1 MKFSRKVCLMIILKV
16 SKNEGFIFSLEDT
29 FFEKPQGGVCQN
41 DPPPAVI
48 GLKHCQVCFRKS
60 FGKIK

>member
-16 SKNEGFIFSLEDT
+16 TKNEGFTFLLEDT
-29 FFEKPQGGVCQN
+29 FFEKPQGGVRQN

-48 GLKHCQVCFRKS
+48 GLKHCQDCFRKP
-60 FGKIK
+60 FRKIK